1 MFQFQEGVY
10 DILEVYYLEYFN
22 LTIYLLIRQ
31 NLSVDC
37 IRYGNS
43 TVVVKENVISGDDQK
58 KGKRGKKGHKQPFRI
73 GVLVSPSSGI
83 EIRIPRRKNSQ

>member
-58 KGKRGKKGHKQPFRI
+58 KGKRGKKEYG
-73 GVLVSPSSGI
+73 
-83 EIRIPRRKNSQ
+83 